1 MSVGFGVVMVDVP
14 VFGVRVGKEKFEM
27 GEDGLQETREQEQIP
42 RPAQDDRQWL
52 CSDFEEN

>member
-1 MSVGFGVVMVDVP
+1 MVDVP